1 MILTRKFSPLLPPR
15 SCFSSFARQTS
26 SHPSCRC
33 YCCYYWCQPD
43 ASTGASTE
51 SALLNCAC
59 MCIWPSGDCQPLPLS
74 CYPINDP
81 SERNRRVANACK
93 ASSMQ
98 ANELKAKPG
107 GGEPPSQGAQRYD
120 GPLPAPTCPCGPL
133 LELMESTCLSVCLS
147 DRLLACEQCP
157 IVCDMERAK
166 SLASIP

>member
-81 SERNRRVANACK
+81 SELDRRVANACK
-93 ASSMQ
+93 AGFDAGKRVEGQ
-98 ANELKAKPG
+98 ARGRGASEPG
-107 GGEPPSQGAQRYD
+107 GPKVRRATARPHLPLWAFAGAHGVY
-120 GPLPAPTCPCGPL
+120 
-133 LELMESTCLSVCLS
+133 LSVCLS
-147 DRLLACEQCP
+147 VRSLAC
-157 IVCDMERAK
+157 
-166 SLASIP
+166 L